1 MHLENTFAINKK
13 IPRLGSVLIIDDV
26 TTTGTTLNK
35 CAQVLKQAGIKKI
48 YGLVVAH
55 GS

>member
-1 MHLENTFAINKK
+1 MHLEDTFVINQK
-13 IPRLGSVLIIDDV
+13 IPNLKSVLIIDDV

-35 CAQVLKQAGIKKI
+35 CAQVLKQAGVKKI